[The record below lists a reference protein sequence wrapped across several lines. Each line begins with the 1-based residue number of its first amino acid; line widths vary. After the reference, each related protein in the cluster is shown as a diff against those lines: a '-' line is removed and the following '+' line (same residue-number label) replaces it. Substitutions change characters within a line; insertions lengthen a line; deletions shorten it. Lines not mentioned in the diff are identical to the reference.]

1 MTTSLKKPKVVSV
14 TDTTTDTTFSLLI
27 FHYVFAIVKSMN
39 KLILILGSVLIIS
52 GCGPSQEERNEESS
66 KTTQKIEKTYLL
78 CSATGKT
85 FNAKFYIELDTPT
98 EGNKFCLGDIRC
110 KATKFF
116 DNDAIFN
123 SSNYKAQPIVGAEEI
138 LHNNRM
144 VSIRFREATIN
155 IQLIAWIRGH
165 LNPILKDD
173 GYLDISRT
181 SLQFTYTDQY
191 AGGETE
197 YPGQCEV
204 ISQEA
209 LISTYDQIVADK
221 EITLNK
227 KKMKVMQNK
236 QKLIDDR
243 VL

>member
-1 MTTSLKKPKVVSV
+1 
-14 TDTTTDTTFSLLI
+14 
-27 FHYVFAIVKSMN
+27 MN

-66 KTTQKIEKTYLL
+66 KTTQQIEKTYLL

-85 FNAKFYIELDTPT
+85 YNPKFYIELDTPT
-98 EGNKFCLGDIRC
+98 EGNKFCLGDIHC
-110 KATKFF
+110 YATKLF
-116 DNDAIFN
+116 DNSAIFF
-123 SSNYKAQPIVGAEEI
+123 SSNYQPQPIVGAEEI
-138 LHNNRM
+138 LHSNRM
-144 VSIRFREATIN
+144 VSESFTEGWIN
-155 IQLIAWIRGH
+155 IELIAWIRDH
-165 LNPILKDD
+165 FNPILKDD

-181 SLQFTYTDQY
+181 SLQFTYTDHY
-191 AGGETE
+191 AGGEAK

-221 EITLNK
+221 EITLNDRK
-227 KKMKVMQNK
+227 KEVIQSK

>member
-1 MTTSLKKPKVVSV
+1 ML
-14 TDTTTDTTFSLLI
+14 
-27 FHYVFAIVKSMN
+27 KSMN
-39 KLILILGSVLIIS
+39 KLILILGSVLILS
-52 GCGPSQEERNEESS
+52 ACGPSQEERNEESS

-85 FNAKFYIELDTPT
+85 INAKFYIELDTPT

-116 DNDAIFN
+116 DNEAIFF
-123 SSNYKAQPIVGAEEI
+123 SSNYQLQPIVGAEEI
-138 LHNNRM
+138 LHSNRS
-144 VSIRFREATIN
+144 VSISFREASIK
-155 IQLIAWIRGH
+155 IELIAWIQDH
-165 LNPILKDD
+165 FNPILKDD

-191 AGGETE
+191 AGGETK

-227 KKMKVMQNK
+227 KKMKVMQSK